1 LGCGPGLPAAR
12 ELAARGFD
20 VVGVDRSARQIE
32 LARQNAANAQ
42 FIQAE
47 ITAIEFSP
55 AAFDAVAAF
64 YSIIHVPREEHPALL
79 RRICTW
85 LKPEGLFL
93 ASMGAERLR
102 DRCEEWL
109 GVRMFFS
116 HYGADENAALIRAS
130 GFTIER
136 AEVVAQDNEDASFL
150 WIIPRRSP

>member
-1 LGCGPGLPAAR
+1 VSWIW
-12 ELAARGFD
+12 D
-20 VVGVDRSARQIE
+20 VVGVDGSARQIE
-32 LARQNAANAQ
+32 LARQNAASAQ

-47 ITAIEFSP
+47 ITTIEFSP

-64 YSIIHVPREEHPALL
+64 YSITHVPREEHPALL

-102 DRCEEWL
+102 DHREEWL
-109 GVRMFFS
+109 GVPMFFS
-116 HYGADENAALIRAS
+116 HYDAAENVVLVRAA

-136 AEVVAQDNEDASFL
+136 TEVVAQDNEDASFL
-150 WIIPRRSP
+150 WIIARRSP